1 MNAEARE
8 FWAGDARMYGTVLLC
23 CKACDYAMSLAKQPN
38 EPGFLIEGDRLTPTD
53 MHEAW
58 TFVRHQYGKWLLC
71 AIQQVHS

>member
-1 MNAEARE
+1 
-8 FWAGDARMYGTVLLC
+8 
-23 CKACDYAMSLAKQPN
+23 MSLAKQPN